1 MDGQEISGR
10 LIRPDGTEQYWW
22 HGVNYINVLPEEL
35 IDAVLA
41 SEKNKNMEEKKDG
54 NNICGWRNKEKGTG

>member
-1 MDGQEISGR
+1 MEVTEISGR

-41 SEKNKNMEEKKDG
+41 AEQNKKERKK
-54 NNICGWRNKEKGTG
+54 

>member
-1 MDGQEISGR
+1 MEVTEISGR

-41 SEKNKNMEEKKDG
+41 AEQNKKETKK
-54 NNICGWRNKEKGTG
+54 